1 MPTLEIAKGSDY
13 CNHLLGLEHT
23 CNHLLG
29 LELTFSECSATMS
42 TSGSSV
48 SSESGTTS
56 TSGTSVFEYT
66 PQVVD
71 YRSLLAQPGT
81 RLLADIDD
89 YDDPLWILNSHEYD
103 NDWNEWKVA
112 YNGPSGDERV
122 VRRAVWWWGHYTD
135 WYPHHTA
142 EYLEHRI

>member
-1 MPTLEIAKGSDY
+1 
-13 CNHLLGLEHT
+13 
-23 CNHLLG
+23 
-29 LELTFSECSATMS
+29 MS

-56 TSGTSVFEYT
+56 TSGTSAFEYT

-89 YDDPLWILNSHEYD
+89 RDDPLWILAYPQKD
-103 NDWNEWKVA
+103 NDWNKWEV
-112 YNGPSGDERV
+112 SSDRV
-122 VRRAVWWWGHYTD
+122 VVGRI
-135 WYPHHTA
+135 
-142 EYLEHRI
+142 HRQG